1 MLQVLLVVVFWDRG
15 GSCQTFTFALVLVFF
30 FLFPFVTKKF
40 LPLSP
45 VLLLQLYTFPASCVE
60 ISHFLGISGNYMYV
74 NQ

>member
-1 MLQVLLVVVFWDRG
+1 MLLVLLVVFWDRE
-15 GSCQTFTFALVLVFF
+15 GSCQTFKFALVLVFF
-30 FLFPFVTKKF
+30 FFFSFVTKAF

-45 VLLLQLYTFPASCVE
+45 ALLLQLYTFVASCVE